1 MSTTGSG
8 RHKIWRLGG
17 DAFQT
22 PPTKVKIPTLFSS
35 SRSKAPKYK
44 NKLGLIDKHSVG
56 SDVERGG
63 GLHLCVSF
71 RHSVNFYD
79 CAEKR
84 VLYKELQSCKSPL
97 PLLQSTPDLVLL
109 LPEVIDTKS
118 QWLMQTSFNLTSRGG
133 VVEK

>member
-44 NKLGLIDKHSVG
+44 SKLGLVDKHSVS

-63 GLHLCVSF
+63 GLYVCVSF
-71 RHSVNFYD
+71 RDSVTFYD
-79 CAEKR
+79 FAEER
-84 VLYKELQSCKSPL
+84 VLYKEFQCCKSLL
-97 PLLQSTPDLVLL
+97 PLLQSTTDLVLL
-109 LPEVIDTKS
+109 LPDTKS
-118 QWLMQTSFNLTSRGG
+118 RWLMQASFNLTSR
-133 VVEK
+133 VV